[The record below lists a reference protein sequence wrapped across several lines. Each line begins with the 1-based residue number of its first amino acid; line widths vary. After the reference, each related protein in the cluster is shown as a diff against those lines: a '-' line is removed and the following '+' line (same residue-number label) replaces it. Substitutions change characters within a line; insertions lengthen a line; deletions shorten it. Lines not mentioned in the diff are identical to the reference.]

1 MPAATTLSASMSRPE
16 SVSSSIAIFGLTSR
30 SWSISCRFFSPPE
43 KPSLR
48 FRWAN
53 AWSMDRS
60 FIAPFISLRKS
71 RSLGAS
77 PRTAVAAV
85 RRKLDT
91 VTPGTS
97 TGYCMARNRPALARA
112 STLIASTFS
121 PSSETDPLVPWYF
134 GWPAMEYASVD
145 LPEPFGPMIAWV
157 CPAATVRL
165 TPRKISRL
173 SPPCPVTLTC
183 RSRISRVDISLLFG
197 NGHVYVAVFYSHLVG
212 GQRFGSW
219 RAGRLARAQ
228 VKARTVQPALD
239 RVVVD
244 LAVD

>member
-1 MPAATTLSASMSRPE
+1 
-16 SVSSSIAIFGLTSR
+16 
-30 SWSISCRFFSPPE
+30 
-43 KPSLR
+43 
-48 FRWAN
+48 
-53 AWSMDRS
+53 
-60 FIAPFISLRKS
+60 
-71 RSLGAS
+71 
-77 PRTAVAAV
+77 
-85 RRKLDT
+85 
-91 VTPGTS
+91 
-97 TGYCMARNRPALARA
+97 
-112 STLIASTFS
+112 
-121 PSSETDPLVPWYF
+121 
-134 GWPAMEYASVD
+134 
-145 LPEPFGPMIAWV
+145 MIAWV

-219 RAGRLARAQ
+219 RAGRLARSQ

-244 LAVD
+244 LAVDQRDLLVRAELVERVDLAVALDDHHRGAVYLDAERALLGDLVDGADSHELRHAPLSRLAPADPAGSLMPLASSASIAAEIRSRSSGTSILPISSPKKPLITS